1 MQRFR
6 INRQRKKKAAMKQAE
21 PDVIHSAT
29 ILVLHTPP
37 AHGTMNPSPG
47 HDAALGLKVCQ
58 DASGLITLVCFSI

>member
-1 MQRFR
+1 
-6 INRQRKKKAAMKQAE
+6 MKQAE